1 MKLGAVNP
9 AYMAAKGISAYR
21 GISPWLFFILSCVF
35 KLSLR
40 NSESLSSTAC
50 RCSGVRWP
58 NISSYSFQ
66 EILNTQHFS
75 FHDYIFNIIILTGV
89 IQQGKSA
96 QDTAWIIVHY
106 NGKGRLHR
114 DAPTI
119 YHFTFTCFLHYV
131 WKEGL
136 QELLYGQSRKR
147 SSAGALF
154 RTDRPAGRP
163 QTISALFVRR

>member
-21 GISPWLFFILSCVF
+21 DISPCLLLILSCVF
-35 KLSLR
+35 KLSLC

-50 RCSGVRWP
+50 RCSRVRWL

-66 EILNTQHFS
+66 EMNTQPFS
-75 FHDYIFNIIILTGV
+75 FHDYIINIIILTGV

-114 DAPTI
+114 DAPTL
-119 YHFTFTCFLHYV
+119 YHFAFTCFLHYA
-131 WKEGL
+131 WKGGL
-136 QELLYGQSRKR
+136 
-147 SSAGALF
+147 
-154 RTDRPAGRP
+154 
-163 QTISALFVRR
+163 